1 MTLPLS
7 AALVGIGF
15 TSLMLQVV
23 LARELV
29 VSFLGNELIIGI
41 ILLSWMLLVAAGSAI
56 GGRLLQRRSTAGLL
70 AGLQVLMAPLMIG
83 GLALTRAAGQQGE
96 FAGEIASPAAAMRL
110 TVAALAPACVALGM
124 QFAVGCQVLGRLR
137 EQGAS
142 QVYVLEA
149 GGAVA
154 AGVLFHFVVADHLN
168 ATVAVLALGAVNCA
182 LAGWLATAAERGG
195 VAVVAS
201 LGAVACVSLV
211 GWPGMGLRLDRE
223 LLGLRWGEELV
234 AWRNTRYG
242 MWSVTRQR
250 DQLTYS
256 HDGLPMLSTGPEPAA
271 EAVHLA
277 LAAHPDP
284 QRVLMIGGGPLA
296 IGEALKHPVRRLDY
310 VELDRRGIEFVREH
324 LPAELARPLD
334 DARVRLQ
341 FTDGRAF
348 VKAAEAAYDV
358 IAADLPDP
366 TTAVINRYYTEE
378 FFAEAG
384 RALKPGGLLFTGLA
398 SPRVTLTGERG
409 VNIGGVWR
417 ALSGEFK
424 RRALLPVGEKLHFL
438 AGGGLA
444 EGTGAPG
451 ATAGDGTV
459 EFPQAE
465 ELGERLVQRGVHTRF
480 LTPFTLSAELN
491 PLACELARQS
501 VAEVS
506 GAPINSDFR
515 PVAYYLQMRLW
526 VRQFAPRAELGWL
539 DAIGTGRLGWV
550 PWALVGLLGAG
561 ALTLGRRWQGYGGA
575 AVAVA
580 ILLVGLLEMGVQLAV
595 IFGFQTIAGYLYHQI
610 GLLMTLNMLGL
621 AVGAWAGRRIP
632 RTAASGWLLATIT
645 VFVGLCAALPWV
657 MRAAAAAP
665 TLATPILGAAA
676 LVASVLTGA
685 AFPLGVVLSQGSEAR
700 AGAALYALDL
710 VGGAAGAA
718 LISILLVPLRGLD
731 ASAWTLAVLGIA
743 ALVACLPLARRR
755 GARATNG

>member
-41 ILLSWMLLVAAGSAI
+41 ILLSWMLLVAAGSGI

-83 GLALTRAAGQQGE
+83 GLALARAAGQQGE

-110 TVAALAPACVALGM
+110 TVAALAPACVVLGM
-124 QFAVGCQVLGRLR
+124 QFAVGCHVLGRLR
-137 EQGAS
+137 QQGAS
-142 QVYVLEA
+142 QVYLLEA

-154 AGVLFHFVVADHLN
+154 AGALFHFIVADHLN

-182 LAGWLATAAERGG
+182 LAGWLACHRGQSPKVTVPPSG
-195 VAVVAS
+195 IAVVAG
-201 LGAVACVSLV
+201 LGAVVCVSLV

-223 LLGLRWGEELV
+223 LLGLRWGQELV

-256 HDGLPMLSTGPEPAA
+256 HDGLPVFSTGPEPAA

-296 IGEALKHPVRRLDY
+296 IGEALKHPLRQLDY

-378 FFAEAG
+378 FFAEAA

-417 ALSGEFK
+417 ALSGEFE

-438 AGGGLA
+438 AG
-444 EGTGAPG
+444 
-451 ATAGDGTV
+451 DGTV
-459 EFPQAE
+459 EFPEAE

-506 GAPINSDFR
+506 RAPINSDFR

-685 AFPLGVVLSQGSEAR
+685 AFPLGVVLSEGSEAR
-700 AGAALYALDL
+700 SGAALYALDL

-743 ALVACLPLARRR
+743 ALVACFPLARRR
-755 GARATNG
+755 GVRATNG